1 MELIQYQKMD
11 WRVVKW
17 SIINTFELG
26 HVDVDNDQWD
36 DFGSFE

>member
-1 MELIQYQKMD
+1 MIPYHKMD

-26 HVDVDNDQWD
+26 HVELDEDQ
-36 DFGSFE
+36 